1 MLSNAGFVVI
11 ESPVV
16 SNIFSAKLLGLCF
29 LYPALHKAR
38 PLPTIKMRTTI
49 RLIITFYKSFAF
61 ASNLITLSCLYL
73 IIWYGEKAIYIVQA
87 LFWFK
92 IITLGLIFY
101 YIQSSKKDEFYYY
114 KNLGLT
120 KKHLWISTLTV
131 DFILFLILFFLTLR
145 AQ

>member
-1 MLSNAGFVVI
+1 MKY
-11 ESPVV
+11 
-16 SNIFSAKLLGLCF
+16 FSIHI
-29 LYPALHKAR
+29 YS
-38 PLPTIKMRTTI
+38 LPTIKMRTTI

-73 IIWYGEKAIYIVQA
+73 INFYGEKAIHIIQA
-87 LFWFK
+87 LFWYK

-101 YIQSSKKDEFYYY
+101 YIHSFKKDKFYYY

-120 KKHLWISTLTV
+120 KKQLWISTLTF
-131 DFILFLILFFLTLR
+131 DFILFLILLFLTLK